1 MPASTNAGIDLG
13 TALDIALGSDA
24 LARLNALP
32 EDDASA
38 LFKRCSH
45 SAHWTCHMLERR
57 PFADVA
63 TLVQAAHDAWLSAS
77 HDDWHEAFAAHP
89 KIGDVEYL
97 RRRYDT
103 RAMGEQGQVL
113 AAPEA
118 VLEAL
123 AQLNRDYEAR
133 HGFIFIICASG
144 LGAAQMLEALRA
156 RIHRPTDI
164 EFAEAARQ
172 HAAINRLRLEQALE
186 QTGQAL
192 AQAEGA
198 PAP

>member
-1 MPASTNAGIDLG
+1 
-13 TALDIALGSDA
+13 
-24 LARLNALP
+24 
-32 EDDASA
+32 
-38 LFKRCSH
+38 
-45 SAHWTCHMLERR
+45 
-57 PFADVA
+57 
-63 TLVQAAHDAWLSAS
+63 
-77 HDDWHEAFAAHP
+77 
-89 KIGDVEYL
+89 
-97 RRRYDT
+97 
-103 RAMGEQGQVL
+103 MGEQGQVL

-118 VLEAL
+118 VLEEL